1 LGKLANLIKPAIKSP
16 FTLNT
21 TLSFIFRYNT
31 LLVFLIMV
39 VIASTVSDVFFTR
52 TNIFNLLRQVAGL
65 GIVAMGMLI
74 VILTGGIDLSVGS
87 ILAFTSVL
95 SAFFLQTM
103 SLPVSI
109 LLTIMGGVLLGSIS
123 GFMVAKAKMA
133 PFVATLAM
141 MTIARGMAFVLSEGS
156 PIITRN
162 EILIYFGTAFW
173 LGIPL
178 PVILMS
184 IIFILFAVVL
194 KYTVF
199 GRLITAIG
207 SNEAAV
213 SLSGIN
219 VSKYK
224 FLVYCISGALCAI
237 AGIISTSRTGVGSP
251 IVALGFELDAIAA
264 VVIGGASLAGG
275 RGNAFN
281 TLLGVFI
288 LGMIGNIMNLMNVP
302 GYPQQVIMGVIII
315 VAVLFQLHI
324 HRRK

>member
-1 LGKLANLIKPAIKSP
+1 LSKIVNYVKPIIKNP
-16 FTLNT
+16 FTVNSILA
-21 TLSFIFRYNT
+21 SIFKYNT
-31 LLVFLIMV
+31 LLVFLVMM
-39 VIASTVSDVFFTR
+39 VIASAVSDVFFTQ
-52 TNIFNLLRQVAGL
+52 TNIFNLSRQVAGL
-65 GIVAMGMLI
+65 GIVGMGMLI

-87 ILAFTSVL
+87 IIAFTSVL

-103 SLPVSI
+103 SLPEAI
-109 LLTIMGGVLLGSIS
+109 LLTIVGGALLGSIS
-123 GFMVAKAKMA
+123 GFMVAKTKMA
-133 PFVATLAM
+133 PFVVTLAM
-141 MTIARGMAFVLSEGS
+141 MTIARGMAFMLSEGS

-162 EILIYFGTAFW
+162 EVLMYFGTGSW
-173 LGIPL
+173 LGIPF
-178 PVILMS
+178 PVILM
-184 IIFILFAVVL
+184 IIVFILFVVML

-224 FLVYCISGALCAI
+224 FSVYCISGVLCAI

-251 IVALGFELDAIAA
+251 VVALGFELDAIAA

-275 RGNAFN
+275 RGGAFN

-288 LGMIGNIMNLMNVP
+288 LGMIGNIMNLMGVP
-302 GYPQQVIMGVIII
+302 GHPQQVIMGVIII
-315 VAVLFQLHI
+315 GAVLFQL
-324 HRRK
+324 RAYSRK